1 MMAVTLVD
9 GGAKNVRLGDARVL
23 IMINKLRKCLP
34 FFFALSF
41 VLATLVRSDRF
52 SDPLVGDRIEVSWEG
67 RFRLE
72 SLDVFMGRSWW
83 EATVVQKAAG
93 NRCD

>member
-1 MMAVTLVD
+1 MPD
-9 GGAKNVRLGDARVL
+9 
-23 IMINKLRKCLP
+23 I
-34 FFFALSF
+34 F
-41 VLATLVRSDRF
+41 VLSSVLVTLVRSDRF

-83 EATVVQKAAG
+83 EATVVQKATG